1 MSDIRRINFYG
12 PPCSGKDT
20 AAAHI
25 FSKMKIDG
33 YNVEFINEYVKQWT
47 YIDRIPKA
55 WDQVYLAGKQLQ
67 TEYTALSA
75 GFDYI
80 VSPSPLFLTGYYGM
94 RLGCKVKD
102 NILDIFRAF
111 EEEYPSLHIFLDNND
126 LTYHKTGRFHTKTQ
140 SDEIGA
146 EILIFLSKELGD
158 FHVVD
163 SKDLDKV
170 YKIVKSECPI

>member
-1 MSDIRRINFYG
+1 MIRRINFYG

-20 AAAHI
+20 AASHV

-47 YIDRIPKA
+47 YIDRKPRA

-67 TEYTALSA
+67 LEHTALVA

-80 VSPSPLFLTGYYGM
+80 VSPSPLFLTGYYTVQ
-94 RLGCKVKD
+94 LDCKVS
-102 NILDIFRAF
+102 NSVLDIFRAF
-111 EEEYPSLHIFLDNND
+111 EEEYPSLHIFLDNSKIIYD
-126 LTYHKTGRFHTKTQ
+126 EVARFHTKAQ
-140 SDEIGA
+140 SDDIGA
-146 EILIFLSKELGD
+146 ELMMFLSKEVGD

-163 SKDLDKV
+163 STDLDKI
-170 YKIVKSECPI
+170 YAIVKSECKI